1 MSAEVQ
7 TTKTTVIQQSL
18 PVAPVPVKRTSTR
31 ARVKSVAEKLS
42 THITFDAGW
51 VDTVADFLTIQ
62 FGTVWFLIWNAV
74 LFLGWIEWNLGWF
87 GFEPFDPYPFGLLTM
102 IVSLEAIMLA
112 IIVLISQNRQ
122 NKIAE
127 MRQRM
132 DLEIDV
138 RAESEITKILK
149 MLHKISTYL
158 GITGRDRELKSME
171 RTINITEIQREIEQE
186 VV

>member
-1 MSAEVQ
+1 MSAEVK
-7 TTKTTVIQQSL
+7 TTKTTVVHESL
-18 PVAPVPVKRTSTR
+18 PVAPMPNRKPATTR
-31 ARVKSVAEKLS
+31 ARKIVETLRS
-42 THITFDAGW
+42 HITLQSGL
-51 VDTVADFLTIQ
+51 VDRIADFLTIQ
-62 FGTVWFLIWNAV
+62 FGTVWFLVWNAV
-74 LFLGWIEWNLGWF
+74 LFLGWIEWNLGWL

-138 RAESEITKILK
+138 RAESEVTKILK
-149 MLHKISTYL
+149 MLHKIGTHL
-158 GITGRDRELKSME
+158 GITTKDRELKSME
-171 RTINITEIQREIEQE
+171 RTINITEIQREIEQD

>member
-1 MSAEVQ
+1 MSDIQV
-7 TTKTTVIQQSL
+7 TKTTVVQQSL
-18 PVAPVPVKRTSTR
+18 PVAPMPAKRTSAR
-31 ARVKSVAEKLS
+31 ARVRRVAEKLS
-42 THITFDAGW
+42 THITFNTGW
-51 VDTVADFLTIQ
+51 VDKVADFLTIQ

-87 GFEPFDPYPFGLLTM
+87 GFEPFDPFPFGLLTM

-127 MRQRM
+127 MRQRV
-132 DLEIDV
+132 DLEVDV
-138 RAESEITKILK
+138 RAEAEVTKILK
-149 MLHKISTYL
+149 MLDKMCEHL
-158 GITGRDRELKSME
+158 GMSSKDRELKRME

-186 VV
+186 AV